1 MKREAKLLEREQ
13 RNMISVKT
21 EFGFYLPEGGTT
33 SFDFAGLPAYA
44 MSHQLCQR
52 PSEADLEE
60 EERYLAK

>member
-1 MKREAKLLEREQ
+1 MKREAKLLEKEQ

-21 EFGFYLPEGGTT
+21 EFGMGGGVTT
-33 SFDFAGLPAYA
+33 SFDFAGLPVYA